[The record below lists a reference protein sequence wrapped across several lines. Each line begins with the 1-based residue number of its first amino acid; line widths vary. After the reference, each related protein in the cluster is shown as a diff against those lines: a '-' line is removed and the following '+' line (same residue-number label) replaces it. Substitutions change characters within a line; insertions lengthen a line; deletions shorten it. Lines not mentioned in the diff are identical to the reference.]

1 MANPWDWGSSSS
13 QSPLSAPVQMAAPA
27 SNVMQATPQQ
37 EMQAIAPRAPKQAG
51 PLGNLMQAKS
61 LALGEKAVETGWTA
75 GKTALLSPSASTLGA
90 AESLATAA
98 PLTAAE
104 ALTPAAFSIAPA
116 ATTLAAPLS
125 AAEALTP
132 AAFSLGSAA
141 PAAGL
146 VAAPGA
152 LGTAA
157 LGAEAAGAGA
167 LGAGALGTGGA
178 AMAAG
183 LTAMAPV
190 ALPALGLYAASQA
203 MKGK

>member
-37 EMQAIAPRAPKQAG
+37 EMQAIAPQAPKQSG
-51 PLGNLMQAKS
+51 PIGNAMMAKS
-61 LALGEKAVETGWTA
+61 LGMGEKAIEKGWGA
-75 GKTALLSPSASTLGA
+75 GA
-90 AESLATAA
+90 AAMNPAASLTATAA

-104 ALTPAAFSIAPA
+104 TLTPAAFSIAPA

-157 LGAEAAGAGA
+157 LGAEAGA
-167 LGAGALGTGGA
+167 LGAGAGALGTGGA